1 MNKIR
6 LSVAVGVLLILAAAL
21 ARGRLF
27 PREVHTLS
35 RDETSMNT
43 MIRISVTGEGK
54 ELEKVLDEFFL
65 RYF

>member
-6 LSVAVGVLLILAAAL
+6 LSAAVGVLLILAAAL

-35 RDETSMNT
+35 RDGTSMNT
-43 MIRISVTGEGK
+43 MIRISVKIGRAH
-54 ELEKVLDEFFL
+54 V
-65 RYF
+65 